1 MVDIP
6 NSTDLTGSITE
17 GQFKTAINQWRN
29 WCEQLV
35 GGDAITTLTI
45 SSNAITP
52 TRGIHKIKNASG
64 FPLENLCTINQTN
77 LPDGSLLWLLYDT
90 TGDSILLRNGFGGAG
105 ELDLPTDIRMDARFD
120 SILLVRSGTKWL
132 YVDNVSL
139 DKIVKNQQEFTSSG
153 TFIAPYNGFYTIDA
167 IGGGGGGGGGGDTG
181 APGTNGGDG
190 GNTIV
195 TRTPQWEIF
204 CTGGGY
210 GGAGQGT
217 SAPPVAFSNALLP
230 VVIPG
235 SPVMPPQARPIPSP
249 MRSRTTSYGEG
260 GFGGLP
266 AGTGSGGAAGQNG
279 VYRKCVEYMAKG
291 DNIDV
296 IIGAGGT
303 AGSGGGTAG
312 NGFAGGGGRVIIAW

>member
-90 TGDSILLRNGFGGAG
+90 TGDSILLWNGFGGAG
-105 ELDLPTDIRMDARFD
+105 ELDLPVDIEMDAEFD

-132 YVDNVSL
+132 YVDSVSL
-139 DKIVKNQQEFTSSG
+139 DKTIRNQQEFILSG
-153 TFIAPYNGFYTIDA
+153 TFIAPYNGFYTIEA

-190 GNTIV
+190 GNTTVVRSTIW
-195 TRTPQWEIF
+195 TIF
-204 CTGGGY
+204 CAGGGY
-210 GGAGQGT
+210 GGGGQGT
-217 SAPPVAFSNALLP
+217 GAPPIAHSNALMP
-230 VVIPG
+230 VVTPMG
-235 SPVMPPQARPIPSP
+235 WTQAQPIPSP
-249 MRSRTTSYGEG
+249 MHSRNINYGG
-260 GFGGLP
+260 GGVGGLP

-279 VYRKCVEYMAKG
+279 MYKKCIEYMAKG
-291 DNIDV
+291 DNIEV
-296 IIGAGGT
+296 TIGAGGT

-312 NGFAGGGGRVIIAW
+312 NGFTGIGGRVIISW

>member
-1 MVDIP
+1 MVNIP

-45 SSNAITP
+45 SSNTITP

-64 FPLENLCTINQTN
+64 FPLENLYTINQTN

-90 TGDSILLRNGFGGAG
+90 TGDSILLWNGFGGAG
-105 ELDLPTDIRMDARFD
+105 ELDLPVDIEMDAEFD

-139 DKIVKNQQEFTSSG
+139 DNTVKNQQEFTSSG
-153 TFIAPYNGFYTIDA
+153 TFIAPYNGFYTIEA

-181 APGTNGGDG
+181 ASGTNGGAG
-190 GNTIV
+190 GNTTVSRPNIWTIV
-195 TRTPQWEIF
+195 

-210 GGAGQGT
+210 GGGGQGT
-217 SAPPVAFSNALLP
+217 GAPPAAYSNALLP
-230 VVIPG
+230 VVTPMG
-235 SPVMPPQARPIPSP
+235 STQAFPFRSP
-249 MRSRTTSYGEG
+249 MRSNTDVYGEG
-260 GFGGLP
+260 GQGGTP

-279 VYRKCVEYMAKG
+279 VYRKCIEYMAKG
-291 DNIDV
+291 DNIAV
-296 IIGAGGT
+296 TIGAGGT

-312 NGFAGGGGRVIIAW
+312 NGFAGGGGRVIISW